1 MFLFL
6 LSIVAAAN
14 NVGLVSVSSQKLE
27 QLRRDFQKVCDRKRA
42 AERQAEQ
49 AEGELLDAFSAEISN
64 LQQELERE
72 RQLRVTA
79 EQQIN
84 YERELRRTAEQ
95 HLEREQDLRLTAEQ
109 QINEEREIRRTAE
122 QQLEREQQLRATA
135 EQQIN
140 DERELRRTAEQH
152 LEREQ
157 DLRLT
162 AEQQINE
169 ERELRRTAE
178 QQLEREQQMRATAEQ
193 QISDERELRRR
204 AEQQLG
210 ELQTSLDV
218 AQNERRNIEQHLQQV
233 KYLYLNFL
241 TYTLKNVFNLL
252 PIAFRSKSPI
262 ALAVFFLFFS
272 FKL

>member
-14 NVGLVSVSSQKLE
+14 NVGSVSVSSQKLE

-49 AEGELLDAFSAEISN
+49 AEGELLDAFSTEISN

-72 RQLRVTA
+72 KQLRVTA

-84 YERELRRTAEQ
+84 Y
-95 HLEREQDLRLTAEQ
+95 
-109 QINEEREIRRTAE
+109 
-122 QQLEREQQLRATA
+122 
-135 EQQIN
+135 
-140 DERELRRTAEQH
+140 ERELRRTAEQH

-178 QQLEREQQMRATAEQ
+178 QQLEREQQLRATAEQ
-193 QISDERELRRR
+193 QINDERELRRR